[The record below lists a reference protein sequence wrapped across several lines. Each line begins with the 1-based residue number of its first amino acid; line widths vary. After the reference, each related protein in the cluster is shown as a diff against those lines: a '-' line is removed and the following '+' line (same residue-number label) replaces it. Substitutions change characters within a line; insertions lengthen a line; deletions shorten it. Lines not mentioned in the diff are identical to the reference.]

1 MLPVFIATPP
11 VTLLAP
17 WPVMHRVHAT
27 APARHVAPAK
37 KAAKPATRKP
47 TWIPKIPAPRKT
59 ASTSSG
65 CGASCQW
72 HKTDAVWAQ
81 FPAWVEIF
89 AKCVSHHES
98 WSGHMWTAENPIST
112 ASGGFQFIDGTWRA
126 WRDRAGVKAPGHAA
140 YASPQT
146 QAYVFAFGLTHYGG
160 RGAWSGTGCPG
171 T

>member
-1 MLPVFIATPP
+1 MLPVFIAPP
-11 VTLLAP
+11 PLLAP
-17 WPVMHRVHAT
+17 WPVMHRVHGT
-27 APARHVAPAK
+27 APARHSKPAQ
-37 KAAKPATRKP
+37 KAFAATRKP
-47 TWIPKIPAPRKT
+47 SWVPQALPAPHKPSR
-59 ASTSSG
+59 APSSS

-72 HKTDAVWAQ
+72 HRTDAVWAQ
-81 FPAWVEIF
+81 FPAWVQAF
-89 AKCVSHHES
+89 ALCVSHHES